1 MDLPLSLSVGV
12 QGLPGLVG
20 HVAVQLGRG
29 LKGRVHGEH
38 GHPGVDGVNVSVG
51 HVAGHGAAAALVRLA
66 QFRQL
71 PDHLVLF
78 KNPPDLSHHLRGG
91 VRGPGLAPGPVYLLR
106 QTP

>member
-12 QGLPGLVG
+12 QGLHGLVG

-38 GHPGVDGVNVSVG
+38 GHPGVDGVNVPVG
-51 HVAGHGAAAALVRLA
+51 HVAGTVPPPPWSV
-66 QFRQL
+66 L
-71 PDHLVLF
+71 PSSASCQITWF
-78 KNPPDLSHHLRGG
+78 SSKIRRTFPTTSAEASEAPDLPR
-91 VRGPGLAPGPVYLLR
+91 APVYLLR

>member
-12 QGLPGLVG
+12 QGLHGLVG

-38 GHPGVDGVNVSVG
+38 GHPGVDGVNVPVG
-51 HVAGHGAAAALVRLA
+51 HVAGHGAAAASA
-66 QFRQL
+66 EASEA
-71 PDHLVLF
+71 
-78 KNPPDLSHHLRGG
+78 PDLPR
-91 VRGPGLAPGPVYLLR
+91 APVYLLR